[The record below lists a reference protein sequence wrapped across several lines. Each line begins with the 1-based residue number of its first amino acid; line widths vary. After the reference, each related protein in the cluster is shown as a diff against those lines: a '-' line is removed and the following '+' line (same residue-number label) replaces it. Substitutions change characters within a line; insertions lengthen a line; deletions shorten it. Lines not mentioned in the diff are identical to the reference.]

1 MSLLPTEDLFSRRDR
16 QLVLLLPTEAMAFRG
31 GVVGG
36 AKGRPASGLKR
47 VLALWLP
54 SERPSSDCAASELAS
69 DADVAEL
76 ESIHDPPT
84 DVPFPCV
91 LLPAGRRGSSGKP
104 PGGGWGAT
112 LTRGAST
119 LGRKLTVG
127 RAPLLVGRRREVQ
140 ALLLARGRGRAR
152 CGAGAVLVQ
161 AALLGELP
169 RAGRPSGRRRGR
181 LGPAPAPAGA
191 LRGCFGRLR
200 SRRAA
205 RERVVVEHLPGRAT
219 R

>member
-1 MSLLPTEDLFSRRDR
+1 VRLMSLLPTKDLFSRRKR
-16 QLVLLLPTEAMAFRG
+16 QLVFLLPTEDMAFPRRG

-36 AKGRPASGLKR
+36 AKDRPASGLKR
-47 VLALWLP
+47 VRALWLP

-76 ESIHDPPT
+76 ESIHDPPA

-91 LLPAGRRGSSGKP
+91 LLPAGRRGSIGKP
-104 PGGGWGAT
+104 PGGGRGAT

-119 LGRKLTVG
+119 LGRELTVG

-140 ALLLARGRGRAR
+140 APLLARGRGRAR
-152 CGAGAVLVQ
+152 CRARAVLAQ

-181 LGPAPAPAGA
+181 LGPARAPAPAPAPAPAGA
-191 LRGCFGRLR
+191 LRDCFGRLR
-200 SRRAA
+200 S
-205 RERVVVEHLPGRAT
+205 
-219 R
+219 